1 MTKLQAAMKDQSAKK
16 AKEGR
21 GYFRCGS
28 AFKACLNCGE
38 YDEDRKVYTSGFE
51 VFRSYHPKDRGWTYA
66 CFTCGAK
73 DAACWSQ
80 AWDLGQEPRIL
91 PRSDISP
98 YAGERGVKVYTQG
111 QYRKEM
117 RDLHFPKETVAK
129 HSRLSEREL
138 KIMAL
143 EAQLKALQSVV
154 EGGGR

>member
-1 MTKLQAAMKDQSAKK
+1 MTKLQAAMKDAAAKR
-16 AKEGR
+16 AKDAR
-21 GYFRCGS
+21 RYFRVGS
-28 AFKACLNCGE
+28 VFKSCLNCTQ
-38 YDEDRKVYTSGFE
+38 YDAHTERAISGFN
-51 VFRSYHPKDRGWTYA
+51 VFRAYYPKTQGWTYSCA
-66 CFTCGAK
+66 DCGAK
-73 DAACWSQ
+73 DAACWEN

-98 YAGERGVKVYTQG
+98 YAGERGVKVYTQA

-143 EAQLKALQSVV
+143 EKQLAEIRQALEQRS
-154 EGGGR
+154 